1 MLYRVPWC
9 AIKVGPLNWYCLL
22 ERSDTGGHVDG
33 ENPALLDEE
42 AREAS
47 GCRAWLSCGAA
58 VVGAVSMMSLM
69 AFWVQREVL
78 HVTHIEQV
86 LGGLAAIMALGRSAA
101 QIIRHRRR
109 SSGLRRFF
117 PRILWVIPI
126 FTIDAWVELLWE
138 GYPGFWVMLLH
149 CLREVA
155 EAVALISFMQLLLS
169 FLGGPLKLANL
180 LLEQPPVE
188 QMGILRRFLPP
199 YRPGANFISKVVVGI
214 LQYAVVTPLLFL
226 MTALLRGSL
235 QDPDLAR
242 FHRGLLRLKA
252 VPPLIKGI
260 SCICAM
266 YHLALLRRETR
277 QYLEKLKPVLKFL
290 GINCIIFLTFF
301 QGFLVDAV
309 GSFVCYPHPKDAH
322 AHHESELSRQ
332 QFLASMKSLLLC
344 IEMPIFTEIFGCA
357 YPLEEPEKGT
367 ESMAPRATR
376 RRANVGPSPD
386 AEQLAETSD
395 TPVLLVT
402 KDGDQP
408 AVSRLLSRED
418 SEGSLEALQP
428 QDLVDLWAEVRD
440 LTMDRPHG
448 ERGEAS

>member
-1 MLYRVPWC
+1 MDFMNADEVSSTRVVPPGQQVISSVKVQNHKTKEHLDYSITVHRLTGNETHLRRLRLLFGASLQPSFTPETQDGSHRRRQRRDYRVLMPAELDRLHLEAVLLDAGQVLQVTSHPSRKDTDGPDSVLACVFLFDIGNRELPRISSALGSNDVRSTRPARSPGGPWPRLLRAMSSMLYRVPWC
-9 AIKVGPLNWYCLL
+9 AIKATAVGF
-22 ERSDTGGHVDG
+22 RHVDG

-180 LLEQPPVE
+180 LLE
-188 QMGILRRFLPP
+188 RFW
-199 YRPGANFISKVVVGI
+199 N
-214 LQYAVVTPLLFL
+214 
-226 MTALLRGSL
+226 
-235 QDPDLAR
+235 
-242 FHRGLLRLKA
+242 
-252 VPPLIKGI
+252 
-260 SCICAM
+260 
-266 YHLALLRRETR
+266 
-277 QYLEKLKPVLKFL
+277 PVLSQSL
-290 GINCIIFLTFF
+290 VRPEGCPCGIMC
-301 QGFLVDAV
+301 
-309 GSFVCYPHPKDAH
+309 P
-322 AHHESELSRQ
+322 
-332 QFLASMKSLLLC
+332 
-344 IEMPIFTEIFGCA
+344 
-357 YPLEEPEKGT
+357 
-367 ESMAPRATR
+367 
-376 RRANVGPSPD
+376 
-386 AEQLAETSD
+386 
-395 TPVLLVT
+395 
-402 KDGDQP
+402 
-408 AVSRLLSRED
+408 
-418 SEGSLEALQP
+418 
-428 QDLVDLWAEVRD
+428 
-440 LTMDRPHG
+440 
-448 ERGEAS
+448 